1 MTKYGYINR
10 AHCPTLRR
18 IRRCLHG
25 FVCTEASE
33 VPLKVSVSMSISG
46 QPRVWEIRGAWKSK
60 SNTLFDD
67 WLVIATRA
75 ATSLGLP
82 LTKFI
87 PHPLPMTRS
96 TIAICLDSKASNE

>member
-1 MTKYGYINR
+1 MTKYGSINR

-33 VPLKVSVSMSISG
+33 VPLKVHG
-46 QPRVWEIRGAWKSK
+46 FGEIRGAWKSK
-60 SNTLFDD
+60 SDTLFDD

-75 ATSLGLP
+75 ATSLGMP

-87 PHPLPMTRS
+87 TTHPLLTIRPNNP
-96 TIAICLDSKASNE
+96 TIAICLDSKAINE